1 MTKLSLKELH
11 EIEVTHS
18 VISFCA
24 CVTKETETCSK
35 CGLEIY
41 KEGLIYELKDNGTKI
56 LLCGTPPKVKVEEI
70 EVSYQEV
77 LKNGIIIIRD

>member
-1 MTKLSLKELH
+1 MTLKELH

-24 CVTKETETCSK
+24 CNNKETGTCNK
-35 CGLEIY
+35 CGLEFY

-56 LLCGTPPKVKVEEI
+56 LLSGTPPKIK
-70 EVSYQEV
+70 Y
-77 LKNGIIIIRD
+77 